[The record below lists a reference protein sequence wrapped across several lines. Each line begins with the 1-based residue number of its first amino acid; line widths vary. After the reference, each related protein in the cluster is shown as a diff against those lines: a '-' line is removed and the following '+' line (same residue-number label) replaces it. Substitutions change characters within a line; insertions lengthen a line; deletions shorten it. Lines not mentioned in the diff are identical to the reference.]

1 MNRRMKL
8 IESYLLLLTD
18 LCSITLA
25 YIIAI
30 LIRYGKFARV
40 MEPELHFAVYIGFCF
55 FARFTA
61 FCLTGTGR
69 SLKEESS
76 LNL

>member
-30 LIRYGKFARV
+30 LIRYGKFAFTSR
-40 MEPELHFAVYIGFCF
+40 YISVFCF

-61 FCLTGTGR
+61 SCLTGTGR
-69 SLKEESS
+69 SLKEEFS